1 MRTINRRSRCYFTET
16 ARLAA
21 AMKRQEIALHPRDIM
36 APEVFVVRVTPTS
49 NTFTWELRRFGGV
62 ILHRGEDGLPSI
74 RQAYNA
80 GTLALAMLPSS

>member
-1 MRTINRRSRCYFTET
+1 MNTINRRVRCYFTEA

-21 AMKRQEIALHPRDIM
+21 AAKRRETALYPRDIM
-36 APEVFVVRVTPTS
+36 TPEVFVVRVTPTS

-62 ILHRGEDGLPSI
+62 VLRRGEDGLPSI

-80 GTLALAMLPSS
+80 GTLALAKVPPP